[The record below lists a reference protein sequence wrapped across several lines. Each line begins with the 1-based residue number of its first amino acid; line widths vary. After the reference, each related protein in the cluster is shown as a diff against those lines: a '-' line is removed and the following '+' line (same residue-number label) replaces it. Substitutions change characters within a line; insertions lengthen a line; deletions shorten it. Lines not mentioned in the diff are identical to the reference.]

1 MATTTLIQRPTLVA
15 RWVTVTDVTGRKR
28 AVMTWAPVYNARP
41 AHVRAA

>member
-15 RWVTVTDVTGRKR
+15 RWVMVTDLTGRKR
-28 AVMTWAPVYNARP
+28 AVMRWAPVDDAQP

>member
-15 RWVTVTDVTGRKR
+15 RWVTVTDMTGRKR
-28 AVMTWAPVYNARP
+28 AVMRWVPVHNAQP